1 MVARDTGCRP
11 HEIVNMKNK
20 DLVIQRM
27 DDGSHVAMVTV
38 NGSFLKGKK
47 EKSRNTDTIYVLPTS
62 DFYIICGLYYI
73 IPKKSLEIECQI
85 NDRC

>member
-27 DDGSHVAMVTV
+27 DYSSHVAIATV

-47 EKSRNTDTIYVLPTS
+47 E
-62 DFYIICGLYYI
+62 
-73 IPKKSLEIECQI
+73 
-85 NDRC
+85 

>member
-1 MVARDTGCRP
+1 MVARDTGCRA

-27 DDGSHVAMVTV
+27 DDGSHVVIVTV

-47 EKSRNTDTIYVLPTS
+47 E
-62 DFYIICGLYYI
+62 
-73 IPKKSLEIECQI
+73 
-85 NDRC
+85 

>member
-27 DDGSHVAMVTV
+27 DDGSHVAIVTV
-38 NGSFLKGKK
+38 NGSFLTGKK
-47 EKSRNTDTIYVLPTS
+47 NKV
-62 DFYIICGLYYI
+62 IIQIQYMYYQLVI
-73 IPKKSLEIECQI
+73 FT
-85 NDRC
+85 